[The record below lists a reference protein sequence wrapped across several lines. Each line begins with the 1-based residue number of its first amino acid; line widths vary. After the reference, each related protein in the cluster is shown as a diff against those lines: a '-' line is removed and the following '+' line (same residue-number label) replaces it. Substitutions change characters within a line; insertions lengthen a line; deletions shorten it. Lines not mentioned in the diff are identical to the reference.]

1 MKSSIAQNINTQ
13 SSKTLTKNFPAYLFG
28 QLEKWFTQALRQEGY
43 LVIKQ
48 DEYYN
53 NVLRLNDDFHDALC
67 TIFKASCPEDW
78 DKFIDF
84 IKPDTE
90 KTKQFIVFVISIIN
104 YQTNETINKLESI
117 LRRNGSAYKVV
128 YSPKQQKFTLEYRV
142 PSIVEKQS
150 KEALSNNDLLNQ
162 AWVKCYNSK
171 NQNYDGVVKDCCSFL
186 ETFLGELYFPNDP
199 SPQITKFI
207 NDFEANPDKL
217 KYKGDSI
224 VDPKSTIT
232 SLLKNIANIR
242 GDHTGDRGNGRY
254 PTPEEAEF
262 ILHTTIYI
270 WNLHYGT
277 S

>member
-1 MKSSIAQNINTQ
+1 MKSSLTQDINAQ
-13 SSKTLTKNFPAYLFG
+13 SSKVLIKTFPDYLFG
-28 QLEKWFTQALRQEGY
+28 QLEKWFTQVLRQEGF

-78 DKFIDF
+78 DKFLDF
-84 IKPDTE
+84 IKQDTE
-90 KTKQFIVFVISIIN
+90 KTKQFIIFVISIIS
-104 YQTNETINKLESI
+104 YQKNDTINNLESI
-117 LRRNGSAYKVV
+117 LRRNGSAYKVA
-128 YSPKQQKFTLEYRV
+128 YNTKQQDFKLEDRV
-142 PSIVEKQS
+142 PSIVENQS
-150 KEALSNNDLLNQ
+150 KKALSDNELLNQ

-171 NQNYDGVVKDCCSFL
+171 NQNYDGVVRDCCSFL
-186 ETFLGELYFPNDP
+186 ESYLGELYFPNDKKP
-199 SPQITKFI
+199 NISRFI
-207 NDFEANPDKL
+207 YDFEANPDKL

-242 GDHTGDRGNGRY
+242 GDHTGDKGSGRY